1 MSVGKTNST
10 SRTAWISDVLS
21 RLPSGNRILD
31 AGAGEQ
37 PFRQHCSHLVYV
49 AQDFGEYDGKG
60 DDSGLQMQEW
70 APRSLD
76 IVSDI
81 TAIPEPDASFDAVLC
96 SEVLEHLP
104 DPVDAIREFSR
115 LLRPGGQLILTAPF
129 CSLTHFSPFHFA
141 SGFNRYFYEHH
152 LPRHGFEIM
161 EITPNG
167 NYFEFLAQELRRLPS
182 VASRYS
188 IIRPSIF
195 ARVATGI
202 LMRILARYSA
212 SDRGSSELLCYGYH
226 VLAKRI

>member
-1 MSVGKTNST
+1 
-10 SRTAWISDVLS
+10 
-21 RLPSGNRILD
+21 
-31 AGAGEQ
+31 
-37 PFRQHCSHLVYV
+37 
-49 AQDFGEYDGKG
+49 
-60 DDSGLQMQEW
+60 MQEW

-81 TAIPEPDASFDAVLC
+81 TNIPEPDASFDAVLC

-115 LLRPGGQLILTAPF
+115 LLRTGGQLIVTAPF
-129 CSLTHFSPFHFA
+129 CSLTHFSPFPFA

-152 LPRHGFEIM
+152 LPRHGFEIV

-167 NYFEFLAQELRRLPS
+167 NYFEFLAQELRRLPL
-182 VASRYS
+182 VASKYS
-188 IIRPSIF
+188 SGSRGIAMRL
-195 ARVATGI
+195 ATAI

-212 SDRGSSELLCYGYH
+212 SDRGSSELLCYGYQ